1 MYLGSCQCCR
11 CFVYFTSFV
20 IFICNLLI
28 LFVSVYVRVSEKDI
42 SIITVGVYCITD
54 PSDKT
59 ENLQSCT

>member
-1 MYLGSCQCCR
+1 MYLGSCQCCT

-20 IFICNLLI
+20 IFICNLSI

-42 SIITVGVYCITD
+42 SIITVGVYYITD